1 MGRGL
6 SDLQRVILEMGR
18 ERLDADEGQAEEP
31 ERRCRVDWSVRVV
44 YQWVSD
50 EHNAAFREEVR
61 RVVPDAFDMWVGY
74 PSVHWTDG
82 AFRRLGWPKEVGRW
96 EGGIGNAIFAL
107 QPGVYANDAERAYR
121 YERTLREHGY
131 DAYVTWEVR
140 RWEALGPD
148 VWACEVLE
156 RAFGFEPEHRSPVR
170 WGQHLRFS
178 EARIGKARY
187 NAARA
192 SVARAFKRLADR
204 GLVVHGYGWVCL
216 TVEGLAL
223 ARELSVKGRDNVTN
237 VNRYTVGAV

>member
-18 ERLDADEGQAEEP
+18 ERIDAEDRSVEILFGVLAGPAFKDGSPEKHELREKLRRLAPEAFDYRMGNGAILTGGIMVSVGNHMKVFEMGTLLNGSREAEDLAQSLRDEG
-31 ERRCRVDWSVRVV
+31 
-44 YQWVSD
+44 
-50 EHNAAFREEVR
+50 
-61 RVVPDAFDMWVGY
+61 
-74 PSVHWTDG
+74 
-82 AFRRLGWPKEVGRW
+82 
-96 EGGIGNAIFAL
+96 I
-107 QPGVYANDAERAYR
+107 
-121 YERTLREHGY
+121 
-131 DAYVTWEVR
+131 DAYTSWRVR
-140 RWEALGPD
+140 NWSNEKTLGAD

-223 ARELSVKGRDNVTN
+223 ARGLSVKGRDNVTN